1 MNKQSKLFIFSEKLS
16 EVDKKAASKS
26 SFGTVYFASNTFSKV
41 RRDRA
46 KSLLGHLLLLA
57 ANRRSAASDVLRGG
71 LG

>member
-46 KSLLGHLLLLA
+46 KSLLTSSPFSGEQKKCC
-57 ANRRSAASDVLRGG
+57 
-71 LG
+71 